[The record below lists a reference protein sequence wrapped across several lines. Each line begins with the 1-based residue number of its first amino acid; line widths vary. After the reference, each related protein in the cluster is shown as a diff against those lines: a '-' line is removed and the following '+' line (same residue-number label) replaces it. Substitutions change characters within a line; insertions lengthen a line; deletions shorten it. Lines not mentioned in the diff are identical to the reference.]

1 VVVNVTQPPGGV
13 LDTGSGTDGMSG
25 ATWLATSADGTSMV
39 RIDAATHEHANG
51 TDCVVTAVAI
61 RTG

>member
-1 VVVNVTQPPGGV
+1 
-13 LDTGSGTDGMSG
+13 MRRR
-25 ATWLATSADGTSMV
+25 SMV